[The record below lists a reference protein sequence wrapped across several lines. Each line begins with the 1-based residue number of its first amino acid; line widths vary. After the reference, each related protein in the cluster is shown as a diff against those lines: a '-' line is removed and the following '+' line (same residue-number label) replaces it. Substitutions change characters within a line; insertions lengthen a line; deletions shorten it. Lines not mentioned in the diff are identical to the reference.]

1 MRLGGGRLLAR
12 SLLQHAS
19 CRGAGAIQGSTT
31 VSKST
36 RRRFARAFLVQGLG
50 FGVWCSAEQIRARTL
65 TCAKSIAGTV
75 LTYRLLRQREQLY
88 EMLVADKSVLWAA
101 TVVDHRRID
110 EINILASTMEAMK
123 KSVEG
128 LAKAPSYVL
137 IDGNR

>member
-1 MRLGGGRLLAR
+1 M
-12 SLLQHAS
+12 
-19 CRGAGAIQGSTT
+19 
-31 VSKST
+31 
-36 RRRFARAFLVQGLG
+36 
-50 FGVWCSAEQIRARTL
+50 
-65 TCAKSIAGTV
+65 